1 MARKPIQNMDGSTFI
16 SIANDITFGA
26 LEAGEI
32 NKEQAQ
38 KLFRR
43 ICAALENKIHKQ
55 YAPLRD
61 TSNPAVPIDQSE
73 FPDRLIC
80 LEDGRSF
87 RSLKRH
93 LSETYGITEAEYKN
107 RWKLPQNY
115 PMVCKELSDKRTKNA
130 KKQGLGTKD

>member
-32 NKEQAQ
+32 NKDQAQ

-43 ICAALENKIHKQ
+43 ICSALENKIHKQ

-61 TSNPAVPIDQSE
+61 TSNPAVPVNESV
-73 FPDRLIC
+73 FPDHIIC
-80 LEDGRSF
+80 LEDGRPF
-87 RSLKRH
+87 KSLKRH
-93 LSETYGITEAEYKN
+93 LGETYGLTEAEYKI
-107 RWKLPQNY
+107 RWKLPQDY
-115 PMVCKELSDKRTKNA
+115 PMVCAELSNKRTKNA
-130 KKQGLGTKD
+130 KKQGLGTKE